1 MSWLL
6 LFLYILA
13 SPLINFNRFIPV
25 KDNHILHPLVEE
37 RFDHVEEDPE
47 EPGLVDDVDPPDPD
61 GEASVEECDDG
72 PDLVQAEAAEV
83 SPPEAAG
90 VIDDCESRHLG
101 PHLDNSTIRAVNEPS
116 RSLNFDV

>member
-1 MSWLL
+1 M
-6 LFLYILA
+6 F
-13 SPLINFNRFIPV
+13 FNRSIPV

-61 GEASVEECDDG
+61 GEASVEEGDDG
-72 PDLVQAEAAEV
+72 SDLVQAETAEV

-101 PHLDNSTIRAVNEPS
+101 PHLVTSTIRAATAKIEVLQS
-116 RSLNFDV
+116 RRRSLLGPSPC

>member
-1 MSWLL
+1 M
-6 LFLYILA
+6 
-13 SPLINFNRFIPV
+13 

-101 PHLDNSTIRAVNEPS
+101 PHLGTITIRAVNEHS
-116 RSLNFDV
+116 RSSTITEKTPNGAF

>member
-1 MSWLL
+1 M
-6 LFLYILA
+6 F
-13 SPLINFNRFIPV
+13 FNRSIPV

-61 GEASVEECDDG
+61 GEASVEEGDDG
-72 PDLVQAEAAEV
+72 SDLVQAETAEV

-101 PHLDNSTIRAVNEPS
+101 PHLVTSTIRAANEPS
-116 RSLNFDV
+116 RSLKFHNHGEGPY

>member
-1 MSWLL
+1 M
-6 LFLYILA
+6 
-13 SPLINFNRFIPV
+13 

-61 GEASVEECDDG
+61 GEASVEEGDDG
-72 PDLVQAEAAEV
+72 SDLVQAETAEV

-101 PHLDNSTIRAVNEPS
+101 PHLVTSTIRAVNEHPRSFTIMEKAQLGPS
-116 RSLNFDV
+116 PC

>member
-1 MSWLL
+1 M
-6 LFLYILA
+6 
-13 SPLINFNRFIPV
+13 

-72 PDLVQAEAAEV
+72 SDLVQAEAAEV

-101 PHLDNSTIRAVNEPS
+101 PHLVNSTIRAVNEPS